1 MKRLV
6 VVLVVFTIVA
16 ALGFASG
23 QGEGGGA
30 EAQAFPNETIEI
42 IAPAAAGG
50 GTDQTARNLAR
61 LAEEDLGVN
70 IIVNNIPGGGN
81 AIGIT
86 AGYQA
91 APNGYRLVLGQV
103 ETVLLPL
110 FDRVDW
116 EASEFVPIMGVNA
129 ASSALTVSADGP
141 YETVEDFVQAAKDN
155 PGELSIGGS
164 SPGTIWYLAAVGFAQ
179 AADIDVNVVP
189 YSGGAA
195 PAIQD
200 LLGDNLD
207 AVTVGAGEVTDQVMA
222 GELRTLAVMRDE
234 RFSELPDVPTMT
246 ELGYDASF
254 ATWWALLAPPDT
266 PADRQEILHEAF
278 KAAYDSDEF
287 QSFLERQRFEPNYVS
302 PEDFDEFLE
311 SEIGKFEP
319 VVDELDL

>member
-1 MKRLV
+1 MKRSIV
-6 VVLVVFTIVA
+6 VVFLIAIVA
-16 ALGFASG
+16 AVGFASG
-23 QGEGGGA
+23 EAEGDAGE
-30 EAQAFPNETIEI
+30 FPTETIEI
-42 IAPAAAGG
+42 IAPASAGG

-61 LAEEDLGVN
+61 LAEDDLGVN

-116 EASEFVPIMGVNA
+116 QASEFVPIMGVNA
-129 ASSALTVSADGP
+129 ASSALTVSADSP
-141 YETVEDFVQAAKDN
+141 YETVEDFVEAAKDN
-155 PGELSIGGS
+155 PGDLAIGGS
-164 SPGTIWYLAAVGFAQ
+164 SPGTIWHLAAVGFAQ

-200 LLGDNLD
+200 LLGGNLD
-207 AVTVGAGEVTDQVMA
+207 AVTVGAGEVTDQVEA
-222 GELRTLAVMRDE
+222 GELRVLAVMRDE
-234 RFSELPDVPTMT
+234 RFSLLPDVPTMT

-254 ATWWALLAPPDT
+254 ATWWALMAPPGT
-266 PADRQEILHEAF
+266 PADRQEVLHQAF
-278 KAAYDSDEF
+278 KNAYDSEEF
-287 QSFLERQRFEPNYVS
+287 QNFLQQQRFEPNYVA

-311 SEIGKFEP
+311 SEIAKFEP
-319 VVDELDL
+319 VIEQLDL